1 MKFLNQSNLES
12 VLSKMKNHMESNYAS
27 KNFVESNLVF
37 ASDTEVDNALA
48 DIFGS
53 VSVVELNEDSIDLI
67 VNETIDDNNKK

>member
-12 VLSKMKNHMESNYAS
+12 VLTKMKNHMESNYAS

-37 ASDTEVDNALA
+37 ASDAEVDNALV

-53 VSVVELNEDSIDLI
+53 VSTIGLNEDSIDLI
-67 VNETIDDNNKK
+67 IDETIDNKEK

>member
-12 VLSKMKNHMESNYAS
+12 VLSKMKDHMENNYAS

-37 ASDTEVDNALA
+37 ASDTEVDNALV

-53 VSVVELNEDSIDLI
+53 ASVVELNEDSIDLI
-67 VNETIDDNNKK
+67 VNETIDDNDKE

>member
-1 MKFLNQSNLES
+1 MKFLDQNNLES
-12 VLSKMKNHMESNYAS
+12 VLTKIKDHMESNYVS

-37 ASDTEVDNALA
+37 ASDTEVDNALV

-53 VSVVELNEDSIDLI
+53 VSTVELSENSIDLI

>member
-12 VLSKMKNHMESNYAS
+12 VLSKVKNYMESNYAS

-37 ASDTEVDNALA
+37 ASDTEVDNALV

-53 VSVVELNEDSIDLI
+53 ASVVELNEDSIDLI
-67 VNETIDDNNKK
+67 INETIDDKEE

>member
-12 VLSKMKNHMESNYAS
+12 VLSKVKNYMESNYAS

-37 ASDTEVDNALA
+37 ASDTEVDNALV

-53 VSVVELNEDSIDLI
+53 ASVVELNEDSIDLI

>member
-12 VLSKMKNHMESNYAS
+12 VLFKMKNHMESNYAS

-37 ASDTEVDNALA
+37 ASDTEVDNALV

>member
-12 VLSKMKNHMESNYAS
+12 VLTKMKNHMESNYVS

-37 ASDTEVDNALA
+37 ASDTEVDNALV

-53 VSVVELNEDSIDLI
+53 ASVVELNEDSIDLI
-67 VNETIDDNNKK
+67 INETIDDNEE

>member
-12 VLSKMKNHMESNYAS
+12 VLTKMKNHMESNYAS

-37 ASDTEVDNALA
+37 ASDTEVDNALV

-53 VSVVELNEDSIDLI
+53 VSTIGLNEDSIDLI
-67 VNETIDDNNKK
+67 IDETIDNKEK